1 VTNPLRCKHRVLT
14 TVPADF
20 SSLRGQDWTQSGLD
34 VLDRTSFSAVG
45 LALRLLRHA
54 SEYDAVLLNGS
65 GRIDQVTAVVLARRR
80 SAGHVVISDCTW
92 QRGTWWL
99 DRLVCRLGI
108 KAIDSPRVT
117 YCVLSS
123 DELALFPRTWNVD
136 PSRVVFTPFC
146 HTLTKAELAVPPGDV
161 ANVFSGGDSM
171 RDYAPLL
178 AVARSIPAVVTLAAK
193 ELGVTQAELPPNV
206 RAGAV
211 SHDRFVEL
219 MRRAAVIVVPLRAG
233 LERSAGQQTYLNAM
247 ALGKLVVA
255 TDSPGVRDYIED
267 GSTGLIVPPGDEQSL
282 ASALTWALDP
292 SHRREVEEI
301 GARALALVHSRFRPV
316 DHLRR
321 LIEVVDDVAAR
332 SVTTE
337 ARRRRPTSPLV
348 R

>member
-1 VTNPLRCKHRVLT
+1 VTNALRRERRVLT

-34 VLDRTSFSAVG
+34 VLDRTTFSAAG
-45 LALRLLRHA
+45 LTLRLFRGA
-54 SEYDAVLLNGS
+54 SEYEAVLLNGS
-65 GRIDQVTAVVLARRR
+65 GRIDQVTAALLARRR

-99 DRLVCRLGI
+99 DRLACRLGI

-123 DELALFPRTWNVD
+123 DELTLFPRTWNVD

-146 HTLTKAELAVPPGDV
+146 HTLTEAELAVPPGDV

-178 AVARSIPAVVTLAAK
+178 SVARSIPAIVTLAAN
-193 ELGVTQAELPPNV
+193 ELGVAQAELAQNI

-211 SHDRFVEL
+211 SHDRFVDL
-219 MRRAAVIVVPLRAG
+219 MRGAAVVVVPLRAG
-233 LERSAGQQTYLNAM
+233 IERSAGQQTYLNAM
-247 ALGKLVVA
+247 ALGKIVIA

-267 GSTGLIVPPGDEQSL
+267 GSTGLIVRPGDEQSL

-301 GARALALVHSRFRPV
+301 GARARALVHSRFRPV
-316 DHLRR
+316 DHIRR
-321 LIEVVDDVAAR
+321 LIEVVDDVGAR

-337 ARRRRPTSPLV
+337 VRPGRPTRSLV